1 MNPHPH
7 SESQVDVEQLRAENR
22 ELKAINQQAL
32 DYIRNKTNDLLE
44 VIGTRTLRP
53 EELDDQSLLA
63 LDPIGIV
70 ATTFQHILENVH
82 RTNRQLLEAHGEIQ
96 AIFDTVGSALLV
108 VDPQRRIVSFNNQ
121 AKELLVGH
129 DGNLVGELCSQALC
143 HSEPVPEQ
151 CVFLQVMKSGR
162 EATIRGRQLHERFF
176 DVVAGPIFDEQKQIT
191 HVVMAYHEVTEALR
205 IERMKSE
212 FVSTAAH
219 ELRTPLATIMGY
231 ADLIINSPEL
241 TQGKTREYLN
251 LILGRA
257 GHLSHIVSD
266 LLDISRIEAGEG
278 LKLVFEPCR
287 LDALCQE
294 VAMAHEDVSELHPI
308 EFDLPVDGVVVE
320 GDRYALAQIIENLL
334 SNAIKYS
341 PQGGAIRIAL
351 RNQAQELELAVT
363 DHGIG
368 MSTEQI
374 QQVFDKFYRANS
386 SNASIPGTGL
396 GMTIVKYLVDAH
408 QGRIAIDSAVGAGTT
423 VRLFFPRT
431 HRQESPIS
439 AS

>member
-1 MNPHPH
+1 MNSPPLP
-7 SESQVDVEQLRAENR
+7 EGLAEVERLRAENR
-22 ELKAINQQAL
+22 DLKAINQQAF
-32 DYIRNKTNDLLE
+32 DYIRGKTNDLLE

-53 EELDDQSLLA
+53 EELDDQSLIA
-63 LDPIGIV
+63 FDPIGIV

-121 AKELLVGH
+121 AKQLLIGH
-129 DGNLVGELCSQALC
+129 EGNFTGELCSQVLC
-143 HSEPVPEQ
+143 QADPVAEQ

-231 ADLIINSPEL
+231 ADLLINSPEL
-241 TQGKTREYLN
+241 IKDKTRDYLE
-251 LILGRA
+251 LIMGRA
-257 GHLSHIVSD
+257 EHLSHIVSD

-287 LDALCQE
+287 LDALCHE
-294 VAMAHEDVSELHPI
+294 VALAHEDLSDLHPI
-308 EFDLPVDGVVVE
+308 EFDLPNDCAVIE
-320 GDRYALAQIIENLL
+320 GDRFALAQIIENLV

-351 RNQAQELELAVT
+351 RDQGDECELAVT

-374 QQVFDKFYRANS
+374 QQIFEKFYRANS

-408 QGRIAIDSAVGAGTT
+408 QGRILIDSAVDAGTT
-423 VRLFFPRT
+423 VRICFPRT
-431 HRQESPIS
+431 HRNESPIS
-439 AS
+439 TS